1 MAMVAET
8 FENPLLRGE
17 GAAAITTFI
26 MLCPGKSLWQVF

>member
-17 GAAAITTFI
+17 GEVTIIIFI
-26 MLCPGKSLWQVF
+26 MFCPAKSLWQMF